1 MCIAWRRASDGQHEN
16 ARISV
21 TRSWSPWCLRN
32 GDTPF
37 MSGASFMVGGY
48 VDPMNPSAKAVASRV
63 PASTSQI
70 QKQKRASSRPTGVD
84 LFSGVG
90 GMSLGFEQAGFD
102 VIAAADV
109 EEIHT
114 QTYTKNFP
122 KCKTWC
128 TDLSSATGK
137 QFREETGIG
146 DKQIDVV
153 FAGPP
158 CQGFSV
164 MGKRLPKDPRNL
176 LLYDLAR
183 LVEELSPSY
192 FVVENVE
199 GIVMGDVKEILNE
212 FIQRVA
218 RAGYSVVKPIQV
230 LDAAEFG
237 VPQRRRR
244 LFLLGYMSGAVA
256 PRYPEPS
263 HPYDEDGK
271 IDGPTIWDAISDLPK
286 IAKYKYLLEDDDYAG
301 ELGEP
306 SSYAKLLR
314 GDARDPGDKSLQRC
328 TNGNGLGGCLRTIHT
343 NKTLKRFKK
352 TKPGT
357 REEVSR
363 FYRLTKRGLAPTT
376 RAGTGPAQG
385 SFMAPRPIHPFQ
397 DRCISVREAARLHS
411 FPDWFYFHPTKW
423 HGFRQIGNSVPPL
436 LARAVAK
443 SLREAFGLHDRKG

>member
-1 MCIAWRRASDGQHEN
+1 MNQSPAIFGGSGAIIKSDLGRCDLTALKGEPEEVVEKYLTSLPGVSEKVAKCVMMYTMSARVLPVDVHVHRVATRLGWTTRKRADQCHQDIGVLGASEM
-16 ARISV
+16 AIRLSCRV
-21 TRSWSPWCLRN
+21 RPSWS
-32 GDTPF
+32 GDT
-37 MSGASFMVGGY
+37 
-48 VDPMNPSAKAVASRV
+48 DPMNPSAKAVASRV

-164 MGKRLPKDPRNL
+164 MGKAPPKYLRNL

-183 LVEELSPSY
+183 LVEELSPSD

-237 VPQRRRR
+237 VP
-244 LFLLGYMSGAVA
+244 LVGV
-256 PRYPEPS
+256 
-263 HPYDEDGK
+263 
-271 IDGPTIWDAISDLPK
+271 
-286 IAKYKYLLEDDDYAG
+286 
-301 ELGEP
+301 
-306 SSYAKLLR
+306 
-314 GDARDPGDKSLQRC
+314 GDC
-328 TNGNGLGGCLRTIHT
+328 
-343 NKTLKRFKK
+343 
-352 TKPGT
+352 
-357 REEVSR
+357 
-363 FYRLTKRGLAPTT
+363 
-376 RAGTGPAQG
+376 
-385 SFMAPRPIHPFQ
+385 SFW
-397 DRCISVREAARLHS
+397 V
-411 FPDWFYFHPTKW
+411 T
-423 HGFRQIGNSVPPL
+423 
-436 LARAVAK
+436 
-443 SLREAFGLHDRKG
+443 